1 MFLKKPNKE
10 EYLKF
15 INEIMKNKILYL
27 IVFLLLFQ
35 LKNLEAQTSLDRV
48 VAVVGK
54 YMVLQSEVT
63 EGLADARAKGYN
75 LGANGDCD
83 VLEQIL
89 MMKLLMAQADK
100 DSITVGD
107 NEVENELNR
116 RINYMLKQ
124 FGSQENMEM
133 QLGKEMQLIKEDFR
147 KDIHDILLAQ
157 KMNQKIAGDAKVT
170 PAEVRAYLKSIPED
184 SLPLIN
190 SEVEIGE
197 IVKKPLIS
205 EKAKKEA
212 KEKLANIR
220 KQVVENGESFAVKA
234 TLYSEDPGS
243 AKNGGEYDNI
253 QRGSFVPEFEAAA
266 FRLKPGEISEIVET
280 VYGFHII
287 QLIARKGD
295 FVDLR
300 HILIAPKMSNDDLYK
315 CKLSLDSIYKK
326 IKSGEIS
333 FCEAASKYSDEKETK
348 MNCGLMIN
356 MAGGNTRFEIDEL
369 GQMDEKLVFMLDKM
383 KVGEMSEPLPFLT
396 RDQKQAYRIFY
407 LKNRIAPHK
416 ANLKDD
422 YQRLQTFA
430 QAQKQEKTLSNW
442 VNRKIKSNYIKIDP
456 YYQKCPF
463 KNNWVQSED
472 VK

>member
-1 MFLKKPNKE
+1 
-10 EYLKF
+10 
-15 INEIMKNKILYL
+15 MKCIEPIQTTMKRI
-27 IVFLLLFQ
+27 IVFLFTYFFCSLI
-35 LKNLEAQTSLDRV
+35 NAQTSLDRV
-48 VAVVGK
+48 VGVVGK
-54 YMVLQSEVT
+54 YMILQSEIN
-63 EGLADARAKGYN
+63 EGLLEARSKGYN
-75 LGANGDCD
+75 LGENGDCD
-83 VLEQIL
+83 VFEQIL
-89 MMKLLMAQADK
+89 VMKMLLAQADK
-100 DSITVGD
+100 DSVTVGD

-116 RINYMLKQ
+116 RINYMIQQ
-124 FGSQENMEM
+124 FGSQENMET
-133 QLGKEMQLIKEDFR
+133 QLGKEMPLIKEEYR
-147 KDIHDILLAQ
+147 KDIHDILIAQ
-157 KMNQKIAGDAKVT
+157 KMNQKISGEVKVT

-197 IVKKPLIS
+197 IVKTPIIS

-212 KEKLANIR
+212 KEKLAKIR

-243 AKNGGEYDNI
+243 AKNGGEYYNI

-300 HILIAPKMSNDDLYK
+300 HILITPKMSNEDLFK
-315 CKLSLDSIYKK
+315 CKIYLDSIYKK
-326 IKSGEIS
+326 IKAGDMT
-333 FCEAASKYSDEKETK
+333 FCEAAAKYSDEKETR

-356 MAGGNTRFEIDEL
+356 MAAGNTRFEINEL

-383 KVGEMSEPLPFLT
+383 NIGDMSEPMPFLT

-407 LKNRIAPHK
+407 LKNRVPPHK

-430 QAQKQEKTLSNW
+430 QAQKQEKLLNNW
-442 VNRKIKSNYIKIDP
+442 INRKIKSTYIKIDP
-456 YYQKCPF
+456 FYQKCPF
-463 KNNWVQSED
+463 KDNWLQSESI
-472 VK
+472 K

>member
-1 MFLKKPNKE
+1 MNC
-10 EYLKF
+10 
-15 INEIMKNKILYL
+15 NR
-27 IVFLLLFQ
+27 FLLLCTLTLTVLFG
-35 LKNLEAQTSLDRV
+35 NAQVSLDRV
-48 VAVVGK
+48 VGVVGK
-54 YMVLQSEVT
+54 YMILQSDINQ
-63 EGLADARAKGYN
+63 GLSDARSKGVN
-75 LGANGDCD
+75 LGENGDCE
-83 VLEQIL
+83 VFEQIL
-89 MMKLLMAQADK
+89 LLKLLLAQADK
-100 DSITVGD
+100 DSVTVSD

-116 RINYMLKQ
+116 RINYMIQQ
-124 FGSQENMEM
+124 FGSQENMEL
-133 QLGKEMQLIKEDFR
+133 QLGKEMSLIKEEYR
-147 KDIHDILLAQ
+147 KDIQEILLAQ
-157 KMNQKIAGDAKVT
+157 KMNQKIAGDVKVT

-190 SEVEIGE
+190 SEVEIGQ
-197 IVKKPLIS
+197 IVKKPTIS

-212 KEKLANIR
+212 REKLAQIR
-220 KQVVENGESFAVKA
+220 KQIVENGESFAVKA

-253 QRGSFVPEFEAAA
+253 QRGSFVPEFEATA
-266 FRLKPGEISEIVET
+266 FRLKPGEISEIFET

-300 HILIAPKMSNDDLYK
+300 HILIAPKMSNEDLLK
-315 CKLSLDSIYKK
+315 CKHSLDSVYQK
-326 IKSGEIS
+326 IKSGETK
-333 FCEAASKYSDEKETK
+333 FCDAAAKYSDEKETK

-356 MAGGNTRFEIDEL
+356 MAAGNTRYEIDEL

-383 KVGEMSEPLPFLT
+383 KVGDMSEPMPFVT

-407 LKNRIAPHK
+407 LKNRIPPHK

-430 QAQKQEKTLSNW
+430 QAQKQEKLLRQW
-442 VNRKIKSNYIKIDP
+442 VNRKIKSTYIKIDS
-456 YYQKCPF
+456 YYQRCPF
-463 KNNWVQSED
+463 KTNWFQAES

>member
-1 MFLKKPNKE
+1 M
-10 EYLKF
+10 KF
-15 INEIMKNKILYL
+15 IYSVIIA
-27 IVFLLLFQ
+27 IFLLQVFEV
-35 LKNLEAQTSLDRV
+35 KSQTSLDRV

-54 YMVLQSEVT
+54 YMILESEVKQ
-63 EGLADARAKGYN
+63 GLQDARAKGYN
-75 LGANGDCD
+75 LGVNGDCD

-89 MMKLLMAQADK
+89 LMKLLIAQADK
-100 DSITVGD
+100 DSVTVSD

-116 RINYMLKQ
+116 RINYMIQ
-124 FGSQENMEM
+124 QYGTQENMEL
-133 QLGKEMQLIKEDFR
+133 QLGKELILIKEEYS
-147 KDIHDILLAQ
+147 KDIREILLAQ
-157 KMNQKIAGDAKVT
+157 KMNQKIAGEIKVT
-170 PAEVRAYLKSIPED
+170 PAEVRSYLKSIPED

-190 SEVEIGE
+190 SEVEIGQ
-197 IVKKPLIS
+197 IIRKPIIS
-205 EKAKKEA
+205 EKAKKDA
-212 KEKLANIR
+212 RDKLAKIR
-220 KQVVENGESFAVKA
+220 KQIVEDGESFAVKA

-280 VYGFHII
+280 AYGFHII

-295 FVDLR
+295 FFDVR
-300 HILIAPKMSNDDLYK
+300 HILISPKMSNEDLYK
-315 CKLSLDSIYKK
+315 CKLSLDSVHQK

-333 FCEAASKYSDEKETK
+333 FCDAAAKFSDEKETR

-356 MAGGNTRFEIDEL
+356 MASGNTRFEIDEL

-383 KVGEMSEPLPFLT
+383 EVGDMSEPMPFLS

-407 LKNRIAPHK
+407 LKKRVPPHK

-430 QAQKQEKTLSNW
+430 QMQKQEKILNNW
-442 VNRKIKSNYIKIDP
+442 VNRKIKSTYIKIDP
-456 YYQKCPF
+456 YYLKCPF
-463 KNNWVQSED
+463 KNNWTQSENI
-472 VK
+472 K